1 MIFYLKYILI
11 AFIIVAIESSLIFK
25 NMLNL
30 YITPDLFLVY
40 IFWLSI
46 YNKKDIALITTLIG
60 SLLLDL
66 LMPFKSFINVVIYLS
81 VAFTIFRLKE
91 KFLISNIF
99 MKFLIITGV
108 SFFIILIKELYGFV
122 TSKFFILD
130 TNLIIFYWLSNIV
143 LIYLIYYL
151 KEILETRYDKV

>member
-1 MIFYLKYILI
+1 MIYYLKYILI
-11 AFIIVAIESSLIFK
+11 AFTIVAIESSLIFK
-25 NMLNL
+25 NMFNL

-46 YNKKDIALITTLIG
+46 YNKENIALITALIG

-66 LMPFKSFINVVIYLS
+66 LMPFKSFINVLIYLS

-99 MKFLIITGV
+99 MKFLIITNI
-108 SFFIILIKELYGFV
+108 SFFIVLIKELYGFMI
-122 TSKFFILD
+122 SKFFILD
-130 TNLIIFYWLSNIV
+130 TDLIIFYWLSNIV

-151 KEILETRYDKV
+151 KEILETRYDEV

>member
-1 MIFYLKYILI
+1 MIYYLKYILI
-11 AFIIVAIESSLIFK
+11 AFTIVTIESSLIFK
-25 NMLNL
+25 NMFNL

-46 YNKKDIALITTLIG
+46 YNKEDIALITALIG
-60 SLLLDL
+60 SLFLDL
-66 LMPFKSFINVVIYLS
+66 LIPFKSFINVLIYLS

-99 MKFLIITGV
+99 MKFLIITGI
-108 SFFIILIKELYGFV
+108 SFFIIFIKELNGFT

-130 TNLIIFYWLSNIV
+130 INLIIFYWLSNIV
-143 LIYLIYYL
+143 LIYLIYL
-151 KEILETRYDKV
+151 KEILEIRYDKV

>member
-1 MIFYLKYILI
+1 MF
-11 AFIIVAIESSLIFK
+11 
-25 NMLNL
+25 NL

-46 YNKKDIALITTLIG
+46 YNKEDIALITTLIG

-66 LMPFKSFINVVIYLS
+66 LMPFKSFINVLIYS
-81 VAFTIFRLKE
+81 SIAFTIFRLKE

-99 MKFLIITGV
+99 MKFLIITGI

-130 TNLIIFYWLSNIV
+130 TDFIIFYWLSNIV

-151 KEILETRYDKV
+151 KEILETRCDKV

>member
-1 MIFYLKYILI
+1 MIYYLKYILI

-40 IFWLSI
+40 IFWLSV
-46 YNKKDIALITTLIG
+46 YNKEDIALITTLIG

-66 LMPFKSFINVVIYLS
+66 LMSFESFINVVIYLS

>member
-1 MIFYLKYILI
+1 MIYYLKYILI
-11 AFIIVAIESSLIFK
+11 AFTIVAIESSLIFK
-25 NMLNL
+25 NMINL

-46 YNKKDIALITTLIG
+46 YNKEDIALTTALIG

-66 LMPFKSFINVVIYLS
+66 LMPFKSFINVIIYLS
-81 VAFTIFRLKE
+81 VAFTILRLKE

-99 MKFLIITGV
+99 MKFLIITGI
-108 SFFIILIKELYGFV
+108 SFFIILIKELYGFMA
-122 TSKFFILD
+122 SKFFILD
-130 TNLIIFYWLSNIV
+130 ANLTIFYWLSNIV

>member
-1 MIFYLKYILI
+1 MIYYLKYILI
-11 AFIIVAIESSLIFK
+11 AIMIVSIESSLIFK

-46 YNKKDIALITTLIG
+46 YDKEDVALITTLIG

-66 LMPFKSFINVVIYLS
+66 LMPFKSFINVLIYLS

-99 MKFLIITGV
+99 MKFLIITGI
-108 SFFIILIKELYGFV
+108 SFFIILIRELYGFMA
-122 TSKFFILD
+122 SEFFILD
-130 TNLIIFYWLSNIV
+130 INLTIFYWLSNIV

-151 KEILETRYDKV
+151 KGILETRYDKV

>member
-1 MIFYLKYILI
+1 MIYYLKYILI

-25 NMLNL
+25 NMFNL

-46 YNKKDIALITTLIG
+46 YNKEDIALITTLIG

-66 LMPFKSFINVVIYLS
+66 LMPFKSFINVLIYS
-81 VAFTIFRLKE
+81 SIAFTIFRLKE

-99 MKFLIITGV
+99 MKFLIITGI

-130 TNLIIFYWLSNIV
+130 TDFIIFYWLSNIV

-151 KEILETRYDKV
+151 KEILETRCDKV

>member
-1 MIFYLKYILI
+1 MIYYLKYILI

-25 NMLNL
+25 SMFNL

-46 YNKKDIALITTLIG
+46 YNKEDVVLITTLIG

-66 LMPFKSFINVVIYLS
+66 LMPFKSFINVIIYLS

-99 MKFLIITGV
+99 MKFLIITGI
-108 SFFIILIKELYGFV
+108 SFFIILIKELYGFM
-122 TSKFFILD
+122 TLKFFILD
-130 TNLIIFYWLSNIV
+130 TDLVIFYWLSNIV

>member
-1 MIFYLKYILI
+1 MIYYLKYILI
-11 AFIIVAIESSLIFK
+11 AIIIVSIESSLIFK
-25 NMLNL
+25 NMFNL

-46 YNKKDIALITTLIG
+46 YNKEDIALITTLIG

-66 LMPFKSFINVVIYLS
+66 LMPFKSFINVLIYLS

-99 MKFLIITGV
+99 MKVLIITGI
-108 SFFIILIKELYGFV
+108 SFFIILIKELYGFM

>member
-1 MIFYLKYILI
+1 MIYYLKYILI
-11 AFIIVAIESSLIFK
+11 AFTIVAIESSLIFK
-25 NMLNL
+25 SMFNL

-46 YNKKDIALITTLIG
+46 YNKEDIALITALIG

-66 LMPFKSFINVVIYLS
+66 LMPFKSFINVLIYLS

-99 MKFLIITGV
+99 MKFLIITSI
-108 SFFIILIKELYGFV
+108 SFLIILIKELYGFM

-130 TNLIIFYWLSNIV
+130 INLIIFYWLSNIV
-143 LIYLIYYL
+143 LIYLLYYL
-151 KEILETRYDKV
+151 KEILEIRYDKV

>member
-1 MIFYLKYILI
+1 MIYYLKYILI

-25 NMLNL
+25 SMFNL

-46 YNKKDIALITTLIG
+46 YDKEDVALITTLIG
-60 SLLLDL
+60 GLLLDL
-66 LMPFKSFINVVIYLS
+66 LMPFKSFVNVLIYLS

-99 MKFLIITGV
+99 MKFLIITGI
-108 SFFIILIKELYGFV
+108 SFFIILIKESYGFM

-151 KEILETRYDKV
+151 KEILETKYDKV

>member
-1 MIFYLKYILI
+1 MIYYLKYILI
-11 AFIIVAIESSLIFK
+11 AFTIVAIESSLIFK
-25 NMLNL
+25 NMFNL

-46 YNKKDIALITTLIG
+46 YNKEDIALITALIG

-66 LMPFKSFINVVIYLS
+66 LMPFKSFINVLIYLS

-99 MKFLIITGV
+99 MKFLIITGI
-108 SFFIILIKELYGFV
+108 SFFIILIKESYEFT

-130 TNLIIFYWLSNIV
+130 TDLIIFYWLSNIV
-143 LIYLIYYL
+143 LIYLLYYL
-151 KEILETRYDKV
+151 KEVLEIRYDKV

>member
-1 MIFYLKYILI
+1 MIYYLKYILI
-11 AFIIVAIESSLIFK
+11 AIIIVAIESSLIFK
-25 NMLNL
+25 NMFNL

-46 YNKKDIALITTLIG
+46 YDKEDVALITTLIG

-66 LMPFKSFINVVIYLS
+66 LMPFKSFINVLIYLS

-108 SFFIILIKELYGFV
+108 SFFIILIKELYGFM